1 MRIPLLRIA
10 YYLGI
15 FLAVRIFIAIF
26 DAQYLNAPLLLLIVM
41 RLITSRYLARSLAI
55 IVGLIVE
62 MNSPFPGLSLGISI
76 LTAYFFMDMYAL
88 RFVSRQTFL
97 GVFICGLL
105 AIIVEHS
112 TLILLTALGIG
123 SSAGW
128 MPNPDFAYWFNFFKR
143 GILTALIAAGITVI
157 GVRRYSPRLRGI
169 VIANS

>member
-1 MRIPLLRIA
+1 MRIPLLYIF

-15 FLAVRIFIAIF
+15 FLGVEIFIALF

-41 RLITSRYLARSLAI
+41 RLIASRYLARGLAI
-55 IVGLIVE
+55 VVGLIVE

-76 LTAYFFMDMYAL
+76 LAAYFFMDIYAL

-105 AIIVEHS
+105 TIIVAHG
-112 TLILLTALGIG
+112 TLILLNVLGIG
-123 SSAGW
+123 SSAEW
-128 MPNPDFAYWFNFFKR
+128 VPSPDFAHWFNFFKR
-143 GILTALIAAGITVI
+143 GILTVLIAAGITVL
-157 GVRRYSPRLRGI
+157 GVRLYSPRLRGI